1 MADFA
6 SWKRENLVNIAH
18 DLHEEN
24 KKLRADNEMLLK
36 AWRAEVTEKYLGEAP
51 ASSPDHPSPPR

>member
-36 AWRAEVTEKYLGEAP
+36 AWRAAVSERYLDGVL
-51 ASSPDHPSPPR
+51 ASSPDRPSHPQ

>member
-36 AWRAEVTEKYLGEAP
+36 AWRA
-51 ASSPDHPSPPR
+51 DW